1 MFQLVWVISFHTQSR
16 KHYTYLFQYAG
27 NYQLKNASNE
37 TISNNNDQEEGHSPF
52 SLPLLLLLQKNIS
65 NTQVQEQF

>member
-1 MFQLVWVISFHTQSR
+1 MFQLVWVISLHNQSR
-16 KHYTYLFQYAG
+16 KQYTYLFQYAS

-37 TISNNNDQEEGHSPF
+37 TISNNNDQKEGQSQF

-65 NTQVQEQF
+65 NTRSKNNF